1 MPSTFYTLNDCCTN
15 QPATAFKVL
24 GIPGTAVAYLEYVGE
39 GEISPNDI
47 GNNIISEL
55 CNEAAECINVCYKV
69 VEVPEPEPSPDIEI
83 IDWDRVIQ
91 STTTVPTCAECQE
104 CPPKCYTLTD
114 CNDPDNI
121 IKSKSASLEQY
132 AFNNSIVKINGYDEC
147 WSITFET
154 DPCGAPICGKNYEG
168 YGYLYN
174 WFAIFGAG
182 AQTNGG
188 RNPGGIVNTSQPYS
202 DEINQWV
209 VPDDEDWL
217 DLKNYLGGDDIAGGK
232 LKTTC
237 TTPFATNNGL
247 WNSPNEG
254 ATNEVNWTG
263 VPGGFRDTN
272 GLFLDIGNYGYY
284 WSAYQTNT
292 SNSARFSLEYD
303 SSDLKLVLNN
313 KDTGASIRLVRPATE
328 YELLLP
334 DGTTSN
340 DSSDLPEYVGNSR
353 SYITVK
359 IGNQVWTAQNLVD
372 TEYNNGNPIPVVTN
386 GTTWAGLTTGAR
398 CSYNN
403 GSITLDQGQ
412 IELCGDNPS
421 PPPPP
426 AAFAAKLLLT
436 SSEEEFCPCEI
447 PVTVVEAYDNCKDC
461 LPVIAYKFTNCDN
474 NGIVKYSTE
483 DFSEYVGKT
492 VKLNCGNCWS
502 VTQINIQPPSTQKI
516 TIEYVFNSCS
526 TCKKT
531 YYKLTSCSD
540 PEEILYTYSD
550 INIPPKPPIGCTDCV
565 HIAFTYDEVDY
576 EYEVPVRY
584 NPNYDISYYIF
595 SINFII
601 EITLDGGIWKLVIT
615 RRLDPTAID
624 PDTEE
629 AVYTIE
635 SELPCPFFE
644 NWIFDSGELEVEN
657 LVTDACTLPDPVI
670 SIKGYSG
677 CFKVEETNQPVNP
690 TIVKQ
695 LEKYDSCED
704 CPVAP
709 EPEPEPLPKRKV
721 KPGYST
727 PACDIEKYE
736 KITCKSSEIYYKQVM
751 RIRYGISNCCPDE
764 DDKWII
770 KKELIDLDAL
780 RDPDYVCQPV
790 TTCCGQSI
798 NTCGCNC
805 NQTLKTCNSQ

>member
-1 MPSTFYTLNDCCTN
+1 MPSTFYTLNDCCSN
-15 QPATAFKVL
+15 EPATASQIFD
-24 GIPGTAVAYLEYVGE
+24 GSPSAVGYLEYIGE
-39 GEISPNDI
+39 GVISPNDI
-47 GNNIISEL
+47 GNNIISQL
-55 CNEAAECINVCYKV
+55 CNEAVGCINVCFKL

-83 IDWDRVIQ
+83 RDWENNIIEI
-91 STTTVPTCAECQE
+91 TTVPTCAECQE

-154 DPCGAPICGKNYEG
+154 ELCGAPICGKNYEG

-188 RNPGGIVNTSQPYS
+188 INPGGIVNTNQGYV
-202 DEINQWV
+202 DERNQWV
-209 VPDDEDWL
+209 VPSNSDWTVL
-217 DLKNYLGGDDIAGGK
+217 TDYLGGDEVAGGK

-237 TTPFATNNGL
+237 TAPFTTNNGL
-247 WNSPNEG
+247 WDSPNEG
-254 ATNEVNWTG
+254 ATNEVNWAG
-263 VPGGFRDTN
+263 IPGGDRNFNGTFGSIGRYGVWWSSTEDGTN
-272 GLFLDIGNYGYY
+272 SAQARLLDYSYGDVNGGNYVKVKG
-284 WSAYQTNT
+284 
-292 SNSARFSLEYD
+292 FS
-303 SSDLKLVLNN
+303 V
-313 KDTGASIRLVRPATE
+313 RLVRPVTE
-328 YELLLP
+328 DELLLP

-340 DSSDLPEYVGNSR
+340 DNSALPEYIGNSR

-359 IGNQVWTAQNLVD
+359 IGNQVWTAQNLID
-372 TEYNNGNPIPVVTN
+372 TEYNDGTLIPEVTN
-386 GTTWAGLTTGAR
+386 GTTWSGLTTGAR

-403 GSITLDQGQ
+403 GTITPDQGQ

-426 AAFAAKLLLT
+426 AAAVAAKLLLT

-447 PVTVVEAYDNCKDC
+447 PVTVVEAFESCQDC

-474 NGIVKYSTE
+474 SAIVKYSTE
-483 DFSEYVGKT
+483 DFSEYIGKT
-492 VKLNCGNCWS
+492 VELDCGDCWS
-502 VTQINIQPPSTQKI
+502 VTQINIQPPSTQ
-516 TIEYVFNSCS
+516 TINIEHVFNSC
-526 TCKKT
+526 TACKKT

-550 INIPPKPPIGCTDCV
+550 LDVVVPPVLGCNECIKV
-565 HIAFTYDEVDY
+565 SFTSDDIDY
-576 EYEVPVRY
+576 EYNLLKTGEYEGY
-584 NPNYDISYYIF
+584 NLYTNNVD
-595 SINFII
+595 
-601 EITLDGGIWKLVIT
+601 
-615 RRLDPTAID
+615 
-624 PDTEE
+624 DTIQVQLRWVEGYWR
-629 AVYTIE
+629 V
-635 SELPCPFFE
+635 
-644 NWIFDSGELEVEN
+644 ELENGSDNAIYANDSDEACPPFTGTGWESVFEFFNIEN
-657 LVTDACTLPDPVI
+657 LVTSACTASLPVI
-670 SIKGYSG
+670 SIKGFSG
-677 CFKVEETNQPVNP
+677 CFKVEETREPVNP
-690 TIVKQ
+690 IIVKQ

-709 EPEPEPLPKRKV
+709 EPEPESLPKRKV

-751 RIRYGISNCCPDE
+751 RLRYGISNCCPDE

-790 TTCCGQSI
+790 TTCCGQTI